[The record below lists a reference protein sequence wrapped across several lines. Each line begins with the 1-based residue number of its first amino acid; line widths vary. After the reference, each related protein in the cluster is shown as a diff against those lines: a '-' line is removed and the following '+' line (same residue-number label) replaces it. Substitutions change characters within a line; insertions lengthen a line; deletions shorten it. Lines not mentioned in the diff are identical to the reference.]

1 MSEFSKES
9 LEDLK
14 AWAKD
19 PKGAPF
25 WETIREMFADGIT
38 DLRAEGRKGDAVKMA
53 RFSAHTD
60 TLEEILD
67 LPALIIQNHAEGK
80 GDAKV

>member
-1 MSEFSKES
+1 MPEFTKED

-19 PKGAPF
+19 QKGAPF
-25 WETIREMFADGIT
+25 WATIREMFADGIV
-38 DLRAEGRKGDAVKMA
+38 DLRAEGRKGDLVKMA

-67 LPALIIQNHAEGK
+67 LPDLIIQKEGK